1 MINTV
6 LCYLEKDG
14 KNLML
19 HRTKKEG
26 DINRDK
32 WIGVGGKLEEGES
45 PEDCLLR
52 EVYEETGYQ
61 LLNWSFRALI
71 TFVYGDITE
80 QMYLFSSSEFTGTE
94 KVCDEGDLEWIPKE
108 DILNLPLWE
117 GDRIFLRRLWENSPF
132 FTLTLHY
139 DRDGR
144 LTKRAIHEENGRDY
158 LTFKKLNALPWLM
171 NAFSTRRG
179 GVSEGRYASMN
190 LSFSVGDDPARVVTN
205 YRLMGEKIG
214 VSAEDMVLAHQT
226 HTTNVMPVG
235 NEHRGMG
242 IVKERSFSDI
252 DGIMTD
258 TKGLCLV
265 TSHAD
270 CVPLYFVDPVNH
282 AIALAHSGWKGTAGN
297 ICKNT
302 VDGMRLSY
310 NTDPKELIAVIGPA
324 IGVECYE
331 VGPDVAG
338 IFRSKY
344 SIPECEAILRPKD
357 NGKFDLDLIRANLIN
372 MLNCGILPENIEVSD
387 ICTCCCHDWMHSH
400 RGSGGKRGG
409 MAAFLMIRNI

>member
-14 KNLML
+14 KYLML

-45 PEDCLLR
+45 PEQCLVR

-61 LLNWSFRALI
+61 LVSWSFRGLI

-80 QMYLFSSSEFTGTE
+80 QMYLFSSTDFFGEE
-94 KVCDEGDLEWIPKE
+94 KICDEGDLEWVPKE
-108 DILNLPLWE
+108 DILNLPIWE
-117 GDRIFLRRLWENSPF
+117 GDRIFLRRLRDHSPF
-132 FTLTLHY
+132 FSLALHY
-139 DRDGR
+139 DRDER
-144 LTKRAIHEENGRDY
+144 LTKRILHEESDKDY
-158 LTFKKLNALPWLM
+158 LTFRKLNTIPWLV

-179 GVSEGRYASMN
+179 GVSEGRYARMN
-190 LSFSVGDDPARVVTN
+190 LSFTVGDDPDRVFSN
-205 YRLMGEKIG
+205 FRIIGEKIG
-214 VSAEDMVLAHQT
+214 VRTEDMVLAHQT

-235 NEHRGMG
+235 KAHRGMG
-242 IVKERSFSDI
+242 IVKDRSFCDI
-252 DGIMTD
+252 DAIMTAES
-258 TKGLCLV
+258 GLCLV

-270 CVPLYFVDPVNH
+270 CAPLYFADPVNH

-302 VDGMRLSY
+302 VDGMQNNY
-310 NTDPKELIAVIGPA
+310 GTDPKDLIAVIGPA
-324 IGVECYE
+324 IGAECYE
-331 VGPDVAG
+331 IGPEVAD
-338 IFRSKY
+338 IFRSSY
-344 SIPECEAILRPKD
+344 SRSECEAILRPKD
-357 NGKFDLDLIRANLIN
+357 KGKYDLDLPGANFIN
-372 MLNCGILPENIEVSD
+372 MINCGILPENIEVSD

-409 MAAFLMIRNI
+409 MAAFLMIR